1 MAFLPE
7 DFKLVFDTDYIFEW
21 IRPKPGE
28 THFKFWVAQATL
40 VFENVYDVEFDAD
53 SYNGKLEIDSISRE
67 GARAPHN
74 VQSVDKEIE
83 WLWIIECQKGE
94 IRFRSVV
101 YKQFIRE
108 APRLGKTQA
117 VDL

>member
-67 GARAPHN
+67 GARTA
-74 VQSVDKEIE
+74 
-83 WLWIIECQKGE
+83 
-94 IRFRSVV
+94 
-101 YKQFIRE
+101 
-108 APRLGKTQA
+108 
-117 VDL
+117 